1 LFFLPFSFTFFFF
14 LHTVEEWLMKSL
26 GLEDKVVLV
35 TGGNRGIGAA
45 IVSLL
50 QELGTQVAYTYRSSS
65 EGSAWGFGNPRR
77 CD

>member
-1 LFFLPFSFTFFFF
+1 M
-14 LHTVEEWLMKSL
+14 VSL

-50 QELGTQVAYTYRSSS
+50 EELGTKVAYTHK
-65 EGSAWGFGNPRR
+65 GDNAW
-77 CD
+77 